1 MRKTKAFYLYAVR
14 PVRTTG
20 LLQQCIILCFY
31 FQFLE
36 GFGGHIHNIMT
47 KSMSLFICIW
57 QETKN
62 KKVIFIILVRQVLQR
77 PSLYFHYSLTMDD
90 TKRSAPL
97 CKKREASIHIHWR
110 GKVKLLEFLWYC
122 QGSASFWPSVFTF
135 RTRTVTGI
143 PQTERSDSR
152 IGLQVEEW
160 AEENL
165 SSYAIFKRFC
175 FVCQMSFMNS

>member
-1 MRKTKAFYLYAVR
+1 MEKWPTTTFIGVAVAWSFALLALLMRKTKAFYLYAVR

-62 KKVIFIILVRQVLQR
+62 KKG
-77 PSLYFHYSLTMDD
+77 YFHITGEAGVTKTKSLF
-90 TKRSAPL
+90 SL
-97 CKKREASIHIHWR
+97 QSNNGQHKKISTT
-110 GKVKLLEFLWYC
+110 L
-122 QGSASFWPSVFTF
+122 
-135 RTRTVTGI
+135 
-143 PQTERSDSR
+143 
-152 IGLQVEEW
+152 
-160 AEENL
+160 
-165 SSYAIFKRFC
+165 
-175 FVCQMSFMNS
+175 

>member
-1 MRKTKAFYLYAVR
+1 MKPCSSPLTSHPVETHIEGIVLSKQLQVGQRVEKWPTTTFIGVAVAWSFALLALLMRKTKAFYLYAVR

-62 KKVIFIILVRQVLQR
+62 KKG
-77 PSLYFHYSLTMDD
+77 YFHNTGEAGVTKTKSLFSLQSNNG
-90 TKRSAPL
+90 RH
-97 CKKREASIHIHWR
+97 KKISTT
-110 GKVKLLEFLWYC
+110 L
-122 QGSASFWPSVFTF
+122 
-135 RTRTVTGI
+135 
-143 PQTERSDSR
+143 
-152 IGLQVEEW
+152 
-160 AEENL
+160 
-165 SSYAIFKRFC
+165 
-175 FVCQMSFMNS
+175 

>member
-47 KSMSLFICIW
+47 FAYGKKPKI
-57 QETKN
+57 
-62 KKVIFIILVRQVLQR
+62 KKVIFILLVRQVLQR
-77 PSLYFHYSLTMDD
+77 PSLYFPYSLTMDD

-135 RTRTVTGI
+135 LTRTMTGI